1 MKNIQLAL
9 VICFAILSCKKNTDQ
24 QVYSADLIKS
34 VNEYSDNEFPISI
47 KDIAVLNDRII
58 MADEEL
64 GKVIISDLDLSNFK
78 VVGETGYGPNE
89 LLKPSMIIPYE
100 DNSSALIYDKG
111 HLKFFS
117 QDPITNQITQKSRFG
132 YLLMNQKIV
141 LEDSIISFTSPLAP
155 NIDILKFDLQ
165 REALIDSISLKNSLP
180 SFFGRYLFKKGN
192 NYISVKSY
200 NTLVIELFD
209 ENWALLSKTD
219 LSNQKYIQDILK
231 PKKEN
236 LVSTGGS
243 ARLMAKA
250 QSTISD
256 AVYYEG
262 QLYLLIYSLDKEEK
276 SRANRILVFDYEESE
291 WKEKG
296 SFELL
301 PNGSY
306 QSFAIT
312 KDGKGIVAFNRI
324 DGSIEMFQINK

>member
-1 MKNIQLAL
+1 MKNRYLIIAL
-9 VICFAILSCKKNTDQ
+9 CIALQSCKNNTAQ
-24 QVYSADLIKS
+24 QGYSADLIKS
-34 VNEYSDNEFPISI
+34 VNEYSENEFPIAI
-47 KDIAVLNDRII
+47 EGIVILNDRII
-58 MADEEL
+58 MADEGL
-64 GKVIISDLDLSNFK
+64 GKIIVSDLDLSNFQ
-78 VVGETGYGPNE
+78 VFGEPGYGPNE

-100 DNSSALIYDKG
+100 DNSSVLIYDKG

-117 QDPITNQITQKSRFG
+117 QDPITNQITQKSKFG

-165 REALIDSISLKNSLP
+165 RETPIDSISLKNSSP

-192 NYISVKSY
+192 NYISIKSY

-209 ENWALLSKTD
+209 ENWVLLSKTD

-231 PKKEN
+231 PKKESS
-236 LVSTGGS
+236 VSVSGS
-243 ARLMAKA
+243 AKVSAKA
-250 QSTISD
+250 TGTVSD
-256 AVYYEG
+256 AVYYKD
-262 QLYLLIYSLDKEEK
+262 QLYLLVYSLDKEGK
-276 SRANRILVFDYEESE
+276 SKANRILVFDYKESE
-291 WKEKG
+291 WKEQG

-312 KDGKGIVAFNRI
+312 KNGKGIIAFNRI
-324 DGSIEMFQINK
+324 EGSIEMFKINK